1 MTKWIMKR
9 TDITCPE
16 CFKKKLIHEKGID
29 LYCDE
34 CGTEFYYT
42 DEGSKTFRYK
52 GGLKNL
58 PFPCSF
64 RQILL

>member
-1 MTKWIMKR
+1 MNKRIMKR

-42 DEGSKTFRYK
+42 DEGPKTFRYK
-52 GGLKNL
+52 ESK
-58 PFPCSF
+58 
-64 RQILL
+64 